1 MAFSEI
7 DSPVYGGGTIQLDL
21 TGHQQLID
29 QLNVHLFLVFEG
41 ELQRHLTVLKHYK
54 DNHYFSII
62 PAHHR
67 EESVQLSI
75 LCFHGNECS
84 ILGGSPFRFYYDS
97 AFYMAQFLV
106 ESVYNVTALDDLELI
121 RSDYFDLSNE
131 ILDTLDDRLQK
142 ALNFLDIPDWWH
154 LLGSTSPLENP
165 DNQTR
170 ETLLHF
176 TARLGLNKVT
186 LLLLNKPGS
195 KQCLSIPNRHG
206 NLPRDVA
213 AEQGY
218 TNLCEILTEYNS
230 HFVKVE
236 NKPIP
241 TDEGIISYYD
251 NREVSLSTYLQ
262 RSIVEEA
269 QILQKL
275 VQTFEKSGSPSYVR
289 QSETAWPETE
299 EMDTDK
305 QGTFED
311 QTDSKLR
318 AIILKSKDLQVV
330 MEALS
335 SNDIN
340 SDNTI
345 DLDSPARSLEDLSDT
360 PSDRDTELQD
370 GSQGY
375 EGSLLGLHGFNTQ
388 LLQQRDSNRNELIA
402 QDVHRKDNLSRF
414 SSSCPS
420 LEVEGQSLLPPDI
433 DEDHHNSM
441 LNLSKDEEH
450 AGPSPQLA
458 RESPSDSEETT
469 DSPYLT
475 DPSQDTGV
483 QICINGV
490 TVDHSNDFT
499 LDGSL
504 NRFLRDFYGGNTPGV
519 RRRSWGGNFLEGQKL
534 QVRHAR
540 HEGSLR
546 AKSMSLNS
554 LDGEEDTEDDE
565 YVDATEPPTPHVSQ
579 RGLETGLDH
588 PGITPTHM
596 DALSISPGVSPCS
609 SPNNQD
615 MPDASMFNSPDV
627 GETLVRTLY
636 GLKQELISPRD
647 RKSHQLQHELGGQS
661 GESADEDSRILTVPH
676 SNITKSL
683 STPSIPAA
691 VSPGERKVHKDPKQ
705 RAKLYRAQFR
715 RQDEIEEDDDEN
727 TNRLLGQSD
736 SRRRSQVSLID
747 FLADPSNLE
756 DPSKSRKEEKKRKPS
771 VFSRLQNSYRTKK
784 HKDKENKGKS
794 THQFVSVSFS
804 NSTACHVCR
813 KSMANKP
820 AVRCENCLVNVHEN
834 SCKEQITPCDKSRI
848 PKVPPQLTRES
859 AVQMTNVTLREKQSS
874 SLPTSVAGL
883 RQSHSFKEK
892 RSSSGPAG
900 RSQVTSAPLSVST
913 VTPQPH
919 PSLSSIPDT
928 ESVTQTSAAQ
938 LQQHRRSLPT
948 TSLLSLSDP
957 PITQGRSGYWKK
969 ARELLIGIDKPI
981 SEDVDPFLS
990 GQESGSNITD
1000 TISESLESLDETDA
1014 PSEVNDNYDDEL
1026 LMLRDDEAE
1035 TWSGSIDRKVIKK
1048 MSHKDIKR
1056 QDTIWELI
1064 QTERHHCRR
1073 LKILQRIYSHTIL
1086 EELHMPQEVV
1096 DRLFPKL
1103 DDLIDIHMTFL
1114 HRLQDLQNLRPDHS
1128 VDQIG
1133 ETIVDQFD
1141 GENAEQMKAAY
1152 GGFCC
1157 RQKSSNLY
1165 YKDLLTKDR
1174 KFQSYMKKCNNHTL
1188 CNKREI
1194 PDFLL
1199 AVTQRPSKY
1208 LTLIEAILKSTKDKK
1223 DRENLIKALNLSKDL
1238 LHSIDEAVNEYEL
1251 EQRLEEIH
1259 TKMDQRA
1266 VAIYKGKKFKRSDI
1280 IANGRCL
1287 LHEGS
1292 VQLKNARGKVTD
1304 AILVV
1309 LTDLIFFMQE
1319 ANGKYNFFSQ
1329 DSKSSVIPLFQ
1340 LLVREKGDTRA
1351 DSRGIYLISQNKQN
1365 PEMYEFICT
1374 NNNYRRNWI
1383 EMLRQATDNCP
1394 HEEEEEVPNEEDEE
1408 QRRVMEARSAK
1419 VKEIIEQ
1426 LHHKDREIKNC
1437 CDVKNK
1443 LMMELL
1449 EMYSWRVEK
1458 KGTSSEEDSTEHMDA
1473 LQTAIQEVS
1482 ATASRLTTMLQGSGS
1497 HLSRHV
1503 SSVGEHVSSGFSLTP
1518 LPKRAET
1525 FAGFDSSFDV
1535 PKGCVPK
1542 KKYLSDLQDLEGRS
1556 GSPQNVDSDSEICQV
1571 SEPSAYERTNEA
1583 DDSLDSTR
1591 QYDHYSHSD
1600 AGSLG
1605 DISGSSTQSNLIHGE
1620 NHLASITQ
1628 LARSLHSIVHLT
1640 AQQGTAVETLRAQ
1653 LAEANERINKLSAEV
1668 HERKGGYRYNQ
1679 LEELRNL
1686 QEMVRKEKQAFERE
1700 KERERNYAE
1709 QERQNLEEMKQAIKL
1724 EEEKLERER
1733 REIAAEIQSQ
1743 KDDLRQDK
1751 ERYQAQI
1758 MLWESQLRKDGHSSA
1773 PGVTQ
1778 LSGSESHDTHS
1789 DFGQVTK
1796 RDNSPSN
1803 AQANHRRSASADFCQ
1818 MIENDMDRLRQGNVK
1833 TTRREMAA
1841 SRSDSRAGLSSSA
1854 SKKNLPEHLLSAKNE
1869 QKVSGIKVQ
1878 QQIPTR
1884 SGLATGQVSSSS
1896 MMGKGSSVQQVLP
1909 FKLAASGSNSSLN
1922 SGAAGPQNSA
1932 SQGQKPY
1939 NSRTNMMPNKQSS
1952 SSSLSRIMKLAE
1964 PGSSKGRSSSLTSVP
1979 SLLLGDK
1986 SHTHKSASV
1995 DFPNSGAPQGAAPGK
2010 TDLSS
2015 EKADDEIYC

>member
-7 DSPVYGGGTIQLDL
+7 ESPVYGGGTIQLDL
-21 TGHQQLID
+21 TGHKQLIE

-41 ELQRHLTVLKHYK
+41 ELQRHITVLKHYSE
-54 DNHYFSII
+54 NQYFSIT

-75 LCFHGNECS
+75 LCFHGLECS

-106 ESVYNVTALDDLELI
+106 ESVYNVTALDDLELV

-131 ILDTLDDRLQK
+131 ILDTLDDRLQR

-165 DNQTR
+165 DNQAR

-186 LLLLNKPGS
+186 LFLLNKPGS

-206 NLPRDVA
+206 NRPRDVA
-213 AEQGY
+213 TEQGF
-218 TNLCEILTEYNS
+218 TDLSEILTEYNS

-262 RSIVEEA
+262 RSVVEEA

-275 VQTFEKSGSPSYVR
+275 VETFEKSGSPSYVR
-289 QSETAWPETE
+289 QSETPWPETE
-299 EMDTDK
+299 EMDDDK

-330 MEALS
+330 VEALG
-335 SNDIN
+335 NHDIN
-340 SDNTI
+340 TDTMI
-345 DLDSPARSLEDLSDT
+345 DLDSPVRSVEDLSDT

-375 EGSLLGLHGFNTQ
+375 ESSLSGLHGFNTQ
-388 LLQQRDSNRNELIA
+388 LLRQRDSNRNELIA

-414 SSSCPS
+414 STSCPS
-420 LEVEGQSLLPPDI
+420 LEVEGRSLLQPDI

-450 AGPSPQLA
+450 AGPSQQLA
-458 RESPSDSEETT
+458 RETPSDSEETT
-469 DSPYLT
+469 PYLT
-475 DPSQDTGV
+475 DPAQDTGV

-490 TVDHSNDFT
+490 TVDHSSDFT
-499 LDGSL
+499 LDASL

-519 RRRSWGGNFLEGQKL
+519 RRRSWGGNLLEGQKL
-534 QVRHAR
+534 QVRHGR

-546 AKSMSLNS
+546 SKSMSLNS
-554 LDGEEDTEDDE
+554 LDGDDDTEDDD
-565 YVDATEPPTPHVSQ
+565 YVDANELPTPNGSQ
-579 RGLETGLDH
+579 GGLEAGLDH
-588 PGITPTHM
+588 STPTHM
-596 DALSISPGVSPCS
+596 DALSISPGESPCS
-609 SPNNQD
+609 SPNNKD
-615 MPDASMFNSPDV
+615 MPDASMYNSPDV
-627 GETLVRTLY
+627 GESLVRTLY

-647 RKSHQLQHELGGQS
+647 RKSHQLQQELGGHS

-705 RAKLYRAQFR
+705 HDVPTYLLIQKLIEEHDAQFR

-756 DPSKSRKEEKKRKPS
+756 DPNKARKEEKKRKPS

-892 RSSSGPAG
+892 RSASGPAG

-913 VTPQPH
+913 VPPQPH
-919 PSLSSIPDT
+919 PLSSIPDT
-928 ESVTQTSAAQ
+928 ESVPQTSAAQ

-948 TSLLSLSDP
+948 AS
-957 PITQGRSGYWKK
+957 
-969 ARELLIGIDKPI
+969 KPI

-1026 LMLRDDEAE
+1026 LMLRFDEAE

-1096 DRLFPKL
+1096 DRLFPNL
-1103 DDLIDIHMTFL
+1103 DDLIDIHLTFL
-1114 HRLQDLQNLRPDHS
+1114 HRLQELQNLRPDHS

-1141 GENAEQMKAAY
+1141 GENAKQMKAAY

-1157 RQKSSNLY
+1157 RQKSSNQY

-1238 LHSIDEAVNEYEL
+1238 LHSIDEQVNQYEL
-1251 EQRLEEIH
+1251 QQRLEEIH
-1259 TKMDQRA
+1259 MKMDQRA
-1266 VAIYKGKKFKRSDI
+1266 VAMYKGKKFKRSDI
-1280 IANGRCL
+1280 IANRRCL
-1287 LHEGS
+1287 IHEGS
-1292 VQLKNARGKVTD
+1292 VQLKNARGKVSD
-1304 AILVV
+1304 VILVV

-1329 DSKSSVIPLFQ
+1329 DGKSSVIPLFQ

-1351 DSRGIYLISQNKQN
+1351 DTRGIYLISQNKLN

-1383 EMLRQATDNCP
+1383 EVLRQATDGCP
-1394 HEEEEEVPNEEDEE
+1394 PEEVEEVPNEEDEE
-1408 QRRVMEARSAK
+1408 QRRLLEARAAK
-1419 VKEIIEQ
+1419 VKDIIEQ
-1426 LHHKDREIKNC
+1426 LHHKDREIKTC
-1437 CDVKNK
+1437 CDDKNK

-1449 EMYSWRVEK
+1449 EIYSWKMDK
-1458 KGTSSEEDSTEHMDA
+1458 KTISIEEDSTEHMDA

-1525 FAGFDSSFDV
+1525 FAGFDSSFDI

-1542 KKYLSDLQDLEGRS
+1542 KKYLADLQDMEGRS
-1556 GSPQNVDSDSEICQV
+1556 GSPQTVDSDSEICQV
-1571 SEPSAYERTNEA
+1571 SEPSGYERTNEA

-1591 QYDHYSHSD
+1591 PYDHNSYSD
-1600 AGSLG
+1600 TGSLG
-1605 DISGSSTQSNLIHGE
+1605 DLSGSSTQSNLIHGE

-1700 KERERNYAE
+1700 KERERHYAE
-1709 QERQNLEEMKQAIKL
+1709 QERQNLEEMKQAIKQ
-1724 EEEKLERER
+1724 EEEKLEKER
-1733 REIAAEIQSQ
+1733 LEIAAEIQSQ

-1773 PGVTQ
+1773 HGVSQ
-1778 LSGSESHDTHS
+1778 LSSSESYESHP

-1796 RDNSPSN
+1796 RDNSPGS

-1833 TTRREMAA
+1833 TSRREMAP

-1884 SGLATGQVSSSS
+1884 SGLTSGQGSSSNL
-1896 MMGKGSSVQQVLP
+1896 MGKGGSVQQVLP
-1909 FKLAASGSNSSLN
+1909 FKLAASGSSIH
-1922 SGAAGPQNSA
+1922 SGATAPQNSA
-1932 SQGQKPY
+1932 SQGQKSY
-1939 NSRTNMMPNKQSS
+1939 SRTNMMPNKQSS
-1952 SSSLSRIMKLAE
+1952 SSSLSRVMKLAE
-1964 PGSSKGRSSSLTSVP
+1964 PGSNKGRSSSLTSVP

-1986 SHTHKSASV
+1986 GHTHKSASV
-1995 DFPNSGAPQGAAPGK
+1995 DFPNSGAPQGATQGK

>member
-1 MAFSEI
+1 MEEGI
-7 DSPVYGGGTIQLDL
+7 L
-21 TGHQQLID
+21 LID
-29 QLNVHLFLVFEG
+29 GNAGGIGMSFVFGWRE
-41 ELQRHLTVLKHYK
+41 
-54 DNHYFSII
+54 
-62 PAHHR
+62 AHHR

-84 ILGGSPFRFYYDS
+84 ILGGTPFRFYYDS

-186 LLLLNKPGS
+186 LFLLNKPGS
-195 KQCLSIPNRHG
+195 EQCLSISNPLG
-206 NLPRDVA
+206 NLPRDIA
-213 AEQGY
+213 AEQGF
-218 TNLCEILTEYNS
+218 TDLSEILTEYNS

-236 NKPIP
+236 NKPIK
-241 TDEGIISYYD
+241 TNEGIISYYD

-262 RSIVEEA
+262 RSLVEEA
-269 QILQKL
+269 QILHKL
-275 VQTFEKSGSPSYVR
+275 VETFEKSGIPSYVR
-289 QSETAWPETE
+289 QSETAWPGTE

-305 QGTFED
+305 QRAFED

-318 AIILKSKDLQVV
+318 AIILKSKDLQVF
-330 MEALS
+330 MEALG
-335 SNDIN
+335 SNDGS
-340 SDNTI
+340 SDNII

-360 PSDRDTELQD
+360 PSDRDTEIHD
-370 GSQGY
+370 GCQAY
-375 EGSLLGLHGFNTQ
+375 ESSLSGLHGFNQQ
-388 LLQQRDSNRNELIA
+388 LLQQRDSNRNTLIA
-402 QDVHRKDNLSRF
+402 QDVLRKDKLSRF

-420 LEVEGQSLLPPDI
+420 LEVEGLLPSGI

-450 AGPSPQLA
+450 AGASPQLA
-458 RESPSDSEETT
+458 QESPSDSEETT
-469 DSPYLT
+469 DSPYIT
-475 DPSQDTGV
+475 EPSQDTSV
-483 QICINGV
+483 QICINGI
-490 TVDHSNDFT
+490 TVDHSSDFT
-499 LDGSL
+499 LDASL

-534 QVRHAR
+534 QVRHAI
-540 HEGSLR
+540 HEGSLS

-554 LDGEEDTEDDE
+554 LDGDEDTEDDDF
-565 YVDATEPPTPHVSQ
+565 VDAKEPPTTHVSQ
-579 RGLETGLDH
+579 GGQEAGLEH
-588 PGITPTHM
+588 PGNSPSHM
-596 DALSISPGVSPCS
+596 DALNISPGESPCS

-615 MPDASMFNSPDV
+615 MPDASIYTSPDP

-636 GLKQELISPRD
+636 GLKKELISPRD
-647 RKSHQLQHELGGQS
+647 RKSHQLQQELGGQS

-705 RAKLYRAQFR
+705 NDVPTYLLIQKLIEEHDAQFR

-747 FLADPSNLE
+747 FLADSSNLE
-756 DPSKSRKEEKKRKPS
+756 DSSKSRKEEKKRKPS

-834 SCKEQITPCDKSRI
+834 SCKEQITPCDKGRI

-900 RSQVTSAPLSVST
+900 RSQVTSAPLST

-919 PSLSSIPDT
+919 PSLFSIPDT
-928 ESVTQTSAAQ
+928 ESVPETSAAQ

-948 TSLLSLSDP
+948 SS
-957 PITQGRSGYWKK
+957 
-969 ARELLIGIDKPI
+969 KPI
-981 SEDVDPFLS
+981 SEDVDPFL

-1000 TISESLESLDETDA
+1000 TISESLESLDDTDA

-1026 LMLRDDEAE
+1026 LMLRYDEAE
-1035 TWSGSIDRKVIKK
+1035 TWSGSIDRKIIKK

-1073 LKILQRIYSHTIL
+1073 LKILQRVYSHTIL
-1086 EELHMPQEVV
+1086 DELHMPQEVV
-1096 DRLFPKL
+1096 DRLFPNL
-1103 DDLIDIHMTFL
+1103 DDLIEIHMTFL
-1114 HRLQDLQNLRPDHS
+1114 HSLQDLQNLRPDHS

-1133 ETIVDQFD
+1133 ETIVNQFD
-1141 GENAEQMKAAY
+1141 GESAEQMKAAY

-1223 DRENLIKALNLSKDL
+1223 DRENLIKALNLSRDL
-1238 LHSIDEAVNEYEL
+1238 LHSIDEQVNRYEL
-1251 EQRLEEIH
+1251 QQRLEEIH

-1280 IANGRCL
+1280 IANERCL

-1319 ANGKYNFFSQ
+1319 TNGKYNFFSQ

-1365 PEMYEFICT
+1365 PEMYEIICA

-1383 EMLRQATDNCP
+1383 EVLRQATDGCP
-1394 HEEEEEVPNEEDEE
+1394 PEEVEEIPNEEDEE
-1408 QRRVMEARSAK
+1408 QKRLMEARAAK
-1419 VKEIIEQ
+1419 VKDIIEQ
-1426 LHHKDREIKNC
+1426 LHHKDREIKIC
-1437 CDVKNK
+1437 CDDKNK

-1449 EMYSWRVEK
+1449 EMYSWK
-1458 KGTSSEEDSTEHMDA
+1458 KATPSAEDSTEHMDA

-1535 PKGCVPK
+1535 PKACVPK
-1542 KKYLSDLQDLEGRS
+1542 KKYLAELQDLEGRS
-1556 GSPQNVDSDSEICQV
+1556 GSPQNVDSDSEICPV
-1571 SEPSAYERTNEA
+1571 TESSTYEKTAEA

-1591 QYDHYSHSD
+1591 QYDHYSHSE

-1605 DISGSSTQSNLIHGE
+1605 DISGSSTQSNIIHGE

-1686 QEMVRKEKQAFERE
+1686 QEMLRKEKQAFERA

-1709 QERQNLEEMKQAIKL
+1709 QERLNLEEMKQAIKL
-1724 EEEKLERER
+1724 EEEKLEMER

-1743 KDDLRQDK
+1743 KEDLRQDK

-1773 PGVTQ
+1773 PGVSQ
-1778 LSGSESHDTHS
+1778 LSSSESYDSHT

-1796 RDNSPSN
+1796 RDNSPSS

-1833 TTRREMAA
+1833 TSRREMAT

-1878 QQIPTR
+1878 QQLPAR
-1884 SGLATGQVSSSS
+1884 SGLSGQASSSS
-1896 MMGKGSSVQQVLP
+1896 IMGKGGSVQQVLP
-1909 FKLAASGSNSSLN
+1909 FKLAASGSNSSIN
-1922 SGAAGPQNSA
+1922 SISGVVGPQNNSA
-1932 SQGQKPY
+1932 SQGQKSYHPR
-1939 NSRTNMMPNKQSS
+1939 SNMMPNKQPSS

-1995 DFPNSGAPQGAAPGK
+1995 DIPNSGAPQGAVNSGASQGAAQGK
-2010 TDLSS
+2010 TDQSS

>member
-7 DSPVYGGGTIQLDL
+7 ESPVYGGGTIQLDL
-21 TGHQQLID
+21 TGHKQLID

-41 ELQRHLTVLKHYK
+41 ELQRHLTVLKHYTE
-54 DNHYFSII
+54 DCYFSII

-84 ILGGSPFRFYYDS
+84 LLGGCPFRYYYDS
-97 AFYMAQFLV
+97 AFFMAQFLV
-106 ESVYNVTALDDLELI
+106 ESVYNVTVLEDLELI

-176 TARLGLNKVT
+176 TARLGLYKVT
-186 LLLLNKPGS
+186 LFLLDKPGS
-195 KQCLSIPNRHG
+195 EQCLSIPNRHG

-213 AEQGY
+213 AEQGF
-218 TNLCEILTEYNS
+218 TNLSEILTEYNS

-236 NKPIP
+236 NKPIQ
-241 TDEGIISYYD
+241 TDEGIVSYYD

-275 VQTFEKSGSPSYVR
+275 VQTFDKTGSPSFVR
-289 QSETAWPETE
+289 QSETAWPGSE

-305 QGTFED
+305 MGTLEE

-318 AIILKSKDLQVV
+318 AIIMKSKDLQVV
-330 MEALS
+330 MEALG
-335 SNDIN
+335 SNDIG
-340 SDNTI
+340 SDHTI
-345 DLDSPARSLEDLSDT
+345 DLDSPARSVEDLSDT
-360 PSDRDTELQD
+360 PSDRDMELQD
-370 GSQGY
+370 GSHGY
-375 EGSLLGLHGFNTQ
+375 EGSLSGLHGFNQQ
-388 LLQQRDSNRNELIA
+388 LLQQRDCNRNTLIA
-402 QDVHRKDNLSRF
+402 QDAQRKDNLSRF

-420 LEVEGQSLLPPDI
+420 LDVEGQSLLPPDL

-469 DSPYLT
+469 DSPYNT
-475 DPSQDTGV
+475 DPTQDTGV

-490 TVDHSNDFT
+490 TLDHSTNDFR
-499 LDGSL
+499 LDVSL

-519 RRRSWGGNFLEGQKL
+519 RRRSWGGNLLEGQKL
-534 QVRHAR
+534 QARHAI
-540 HEGSLR
+540 HGESLR

-554 LDGEEDTEDDE
+554 LDGDEDTEDDD
-565 YVDATEPPTPHVSQ
+565 YVDAKEPPTPHISQ
-579 RGLETGLDH
+579 GGLEAGLEH
-588 PGITPTHM
+588 PRITPSHM
-596 DALSISPGVSPCS
+596 DALSISPGESPCS
-609 SPNNQD
+609 SPNDQD
-615 MPDASMFNSPDV
+615 LPDASMFTSPDSV

-647 RKSHQLQHELGGQS
+647 RKSHQLQQEFGGQS

-691 VSPGERKVHKDPKQ
+691 ISPGERKVHKDPKQ
-705 RAKLYRAQFR
+705 NDVPTYLLIQKLIEEHDAQFR

-784 HKDKENKGKS
+784 HKEKENKGKS

-834 SCKEQITPCDKSRI
+834 SCKEQITPCDKNRI

-900 RSQVTSAPLSVST
+900 RSQ
-913 VTPQPH
+913 
-919 PSLSSIPDT
+919 
-928 ESVTQTSAAQ
+928 TSAAQ

-948 TSLLSLSDP
+948 TS
-957 PITQGRSGYWKK
+957 
-969 ARELLIGIDKPI
+969 KPI
-981 SEDVDPFLS
+981 SEDGDPFLS
-990 GQESGSNITD
+990 GQESGSNIGE

-1026 LMLRDDEAE
+1026 LMLRYDEEE

-1086 EELHMPQEVV
+1086 DELHMPQEVV
-1096 DRLFPKL
+1096 DRLFPNL
-1103 DDLIDIHMTFL
+1103 DDLIEIHLTFL
-1114 HRLQDLQNLRPDHS
+1114 HSLQDLQNLRPDHS

-1133 ETIVDQFD
+1133 ETIVNQFD
-1141 GENAEQMKAAY
+1141 GESAEQMKAAY

-1157 RQKSSNLY
+1157 RQKSSNQY
-1165 YKDLLTKDR
+1165 YKDLLMKDR
-1174 KFQSYMKKCNNHTL
+1174 SFQSYMKKCNNHTL

-1223 DRENLIKALNLSKDL
+1223 DRENLIKALNLSRDL
-1238 LHSIDEAVNEYEL
+1238 LHSIDEQVNKYEL
-1251 EQRLEEIH
+1251 LQRLEDIYN
-1259 TKMDQRA
+1259 KMDQRA
-1266 VAIYKGKKFKRSDI
+1266 VAMYKGKKFKRSDI

-1292 VQLKNARGKVTD
+1292 VQLKNARGKVTE

-1309 LTDLIFFMQE
+1309 LSDLVFFMQE

-1351 DSRGIYLISQNKQN
+1351 DNKGIYLISQNKQN
-1365 PEMYEFICT
+1365 PEMYEIICS

-1383 EMLRQATDNCP
+1383 DMLRQATDGCP
-1394 HEEEEEVPNEEDEE
+1394 PEEVEEVPNEEDEE
-1408 QRRVMEARSAK
+1408 QRRLMDARSAK
-1419 VKEIIEQ
+1419 VKDIIEQ
-1426 LHHKDREIKNC
+1426 LHQKDREIKSC

-1443 LMMELL
+1443 LMLELL
-1449 EMYSWRVEK
+1449 EMYSWRVER
-1458 KGTSSEEDSTEHMDA
+1458 KGAAEEDSTEHMDA

-1482 ATASRLTTMLQGSGS
+1482 ATASRLTNMLQGSGS

-1525 FAGFDSSFDV
+1525 FAGFDSSFDN

-1542 KKYLSDLQDLEGRS
+1542 KKYLAELQDLEGRS
-1556 GSPQNVDSDSEICQV
+1556 GSPQNVDSDPEMCHIP
-1571 SEPSAYERTNEA
+1571 EPSAYEKTVEA
-1583 DDSLDSTR
+1583 DDSLDSSR

-1605 DISGSSTQSNLIHGE
+1605 DISGSSTQSNIIHGE

-1724 EEEKLERER
+1724 EEDKMESERLEF
-1733 REIAAEIQSQ
+1733 AAEIQSQ
-1743 KDDLRQDK
+1743 KEDLRQDK

-1758 MLWESQLRKDGHSSA
+1758 VLWESQLKKDGHSSA
-1773 PGVTQ
+1773 PGVSQ
-1778 LSGSESHDTHS
+1778 LSSSESRDTHS

-1796 RDNSPSN
+1796 RDNSPSS

-1818 MIENDMDRLRQGNVK
+1818 MIENDMDRLRQGNMK
-1833 TTRREMAA
+1833 TSRREVTA
-1841 SRSDSRAGLSSSA
+1841 SRSDSRAGMSSSA

-1878 QQIPTR
+1878 QQLPTR
-1884 SGLATGQVSSSS
+1884 SGLSTGQGSSSS
-1896 MMGKGSSVQQVLP
+1896 LMGKGSSSVQQVLP
-1909 FKLAASGSNSSLN
+1909 FKLAASGSNN
-1922 SGAAGPQNSA
+1922 SVNSVGGAAGHPNNSA
-1932 SQGQKPY
+1932 SQKSY
-1939 NSRTNMMPNKQSS
+1939 HSRTNMTSSKQSS

-1964 PGSSKGRSSSLTSVP
+1964 PGSNKCRSSSLTSVP

-1986 SHTHKSASV
+1986 GHTHKSASV
-1995 DFPNSGAPQGAAPGK
+1995 DIPNSGAPQGTAQGK
-2010 TDLSS
+2010 TDQSS
-2015 EKADDEIYC
+2015 EKTDDEIYC

>member
-7 DSPVYGGGTIQLDL
+7 ESPVYGGGTIQLDL
-21 TGHQQLID
+21 TGHKQLIE

-41 ELQRHLTVLKHYK
+41 ELQRHITVLKHYSE
-54 DNHYFSII
+54 NQYFSIT

-75 LCFHGNECS
+75 LCFHGLECS

-106 ESVYNVTALDDLELI
+106 ESVYNVTALDDLELV

-131 ILDTLDDRLQK
+131 ILDTLDDRLQR

-165 DNQTR
+165 DNQAR

-186 LLLLNKPGS
+186 LFLLNKPGS

-206 NLPRDVA
+206 NRPRDVA
-213 AEQGY
+213 TEQGF
-218 TNLCEILTEYNS
+218 TDLSEILTEYNS

-262 RSIVEEA
+262 RSVVEEA

-275 VQTFEKSGSPSYVR
+275 VETFEKSGSPSYVR
-289 QSETAWPETE
+289 QSETPWPETE
-299 EMDTDK
+299 EMDDDK

-330 MEALS
+330 VEALG
-335 SNDIN
+335 NHDIN
-340 SDNTI
+340 TDTMI
-345 DLDSPARSLEDLSDT
+345 DLDSPVRSVEDLSDT

-375 EGSLLGLHGFNTQ
+375 ESSLSGLHGFNTQ
-388 LLQQRDSNRNELIA
+388 LLRQRDSNRNELIA

-414 SSSCPS
+414 STSCPS
-420 LEVEGQSLLPPDI
+420 LEVEGRSLLQPDI

-450 AGPSPQLA
+450 AGPSQQLA
-458 RESPSDSEETT
+458 RETPSDSEETT
-469 DSPYLT
+469 PYLT
-475 DPSQDTGV
+475 DPAQDTGV

-490 TVDHSNDFT
+490 TVDHSSDFT
-499 LDGSL
+499 LDASL

-519 RRRSWGGNFLEGQKL
+519 RRRSWGGNLLEGQKL
-534 QVRHAR
+534 QVRHGR

-546 AKSMSLNS
+546 SKSMSLNS
-554 LDGEEDTEDDE
+554 LDGDDDTEDDD
-565 YVDATEPPTPHVSQ
+565 YVDANELPTPNGSQ
-579 RGLETGLDH
+579 GGLEAGLDH
-588 PGITPTHM
+588 STPTHM
-596 DALSISPGVSPCS
+596 DALSISPGESPCS
-609 SPNNQD
+609 SPNNKD
-615 MPDASMFNSPDV
+615 MPDASMYNSPDV
-627 GETLVRTLY
+627 GESLVRTLY

-647 RKSHQLQHELGGQS
+647 RKSHQLQQELGGHS

-691 VSPGERKVHKDPKQ
+691 VSPGERKVHKDPKH
-705 RAKLYRAQFR
+705 AQFR

-756 DPSKSRKEEKKRKPS
+756 DPNKARKEEKKRKPS

-892 RSSSGPAG
+892 RSASGPAG

-913 VTPQPH
+913 VPPQPH
-919 PSLSSIPDT
+919 PLSSIPDT
-928 ESVTQTSAAQ
+928 ESVPQTSAAQ

-948 TSLLSLSDP
+948 ASLLSLSAP
-957 PITQGRSGYWKK
+957 VTQGRSGYWKK

-1026 LMLRDDEAE
+1026 LMLRFDEAE

-1096 DRLFPKL
+1096 DRLFPNL
-1103 DDLIDIHMTFL
+1103 DDLIDIHLTFL
-1114 HRLQDLQNLRPDHS
+1114 HRLQELQNLRPDHS

-1141 GENAEQMKAAY
+1141 GENAKQMKAAY

-1157 RQKSSNLY
+1157 RQKSSNQY

-1238 LHSIDEAVNEYEL
+1238 LHSIDEQVNQYEL
-1251 EQRLEEIH
+1251 QQRLEEIH
-1259 TKMDQRA
+1259 MKMDQRA
-1266 VAIYKGKKFKRSDI
+1266 VAMYKGKKFKRSDI
-1280 IANGRCL
+1280 IANRRCL
-1287 LHEGS
+1287 IHEGS
-1292 VQLKNARGKVTD
+1292 VQLKNARGKVSD
-1304 AILVV
+1304 VILVV

-1329 DSKSSVIPLFQ
+1329 DGKSSVIPLFQ

-1351 DSRGIYLISQNKQN
+1351 DTRGIYLISQNKLN

-1383 EMLRQATDNCP
+1383 EVLRQATDGCP
-1394 HEEEEEVPNEEDEE
+1394 PEEVEEVPNEEDEE
-1408 QRRVMEARSAK
+1408 QRRLLEARAAK
-1419 VKEIIEQ
+1419 VKDIIEQ
-1426 LHHKDREIKNC
+1426 LHHKDREIKTC
-1437 CDVKNK
+1437 CDDKNK

-1449 EMYSWRVEK
+1449 EIYSWKMDK
-1458 KGTSSEEDSTEHMDA
+1458 KTISIEEDSTEHMDA

-1525 FAGFDSSFDV
+1525 FAGFDSSFDI

-1542 KKYLSDLQDLEGRS
+1542 KKYLADLQDMEGRS
-1556 GSPQNVDSDSEICQV
+1556 GSPQTVDSDSEICQV
-1571 SEPSAYERTNEA
+1571 SEPSGYERTNEA

-1591 QYDHYSHSD
+1591 PYDHNSYSD
-1600 AGSLG
+1600 TGSLG
-1605 DISGSSTQSNLIHGE
+1605 DLSGSSTQSNLIHGE

-1700 KERERNYAE
+1700 KERERHYAE
-1709 QERQNLEEMKQAIKL
+1709 QERQNLEEMKQAIKQ
-1724 EEEKLERER
+1724 EEEKLEKER
-1733 REIAAEIQSQ
+1733 LEIAAEIQSQ

-1773 PGVTQ
+1773 HGVSQ
-1778 LSGSESHDTHS
+1778 LSSSESYESHP

-1796 RDNSPSN
+1796 RDNSPGS

-1833 TTRREMAA
+1833 TSRREMAP

-1884 SGLATGQVSSSS
+1884 SGLTSGQGSSSNL
-1896 MMGKGSSVQQVLP
+1896 MGKGGSVQQVLP
-1909 FKLAASGSNSSLN
+1909 FKLAASGSSIH
-1922 SGAAGPQNSA
+1922 SGATAPQNSA
-1932 SQGQKPY
+1932 SQGQKSY
-1939 NSRTNMMPNKQSS
+1939 SRTNMMPNKQSS
-1952 SSSLSRIMKLAE
+1952 SSSLSRVMKLAE
-1964 PGSSKGRSSSLTSVP
+1964 PGSNKGRSSSLTSVP

-1986 SHTHKSASV
+1986 GHTHKSASV
-1995 DFPNSGAPQGAAPGK
+1995 DFPNSGAPQGATQGK

>member
-7 DSPVYGGGTIQLDL
+7 ESPVYGGGTIQLDL
-21 TGHQQLID
+21 TGHKQLIE

-41 ELQRHLTVLKHYK
+41 ELQRHITVLKHYSE
-54 DNHYFSII
+54 NQYFSIT

-75 LCFHGNECS
+75 LCFHGLECS

-106 ESVYNVTALDDLELI
+106 ESVYNVTALDDLELV

-131 ILDTLDDRLQK
+131 ILDTLDDRLQR

-165 DNQTR
+165 DNQAR

-186 LLLLNKPGS
+186 LFLLNKPGS

-206 NLPRDVA
+206 NRPRDVA
-213 AEQGY
+213 TEQGF
-218 TNLCEILTEYNS
+218 TDLSEILTEYNS

-262 RSIVEEA
+262 RSVVEEA

-275 VQTFEKSGSPSYVR
+275 VETFEKSGSPSYVR
-289 QSETAWPETE
+289 QSETPWPETE
-299 EMDTDK
+299 EMDDDK

-330 MEALS
+330 VEALG
-335 SNDIN
+335 NHDIN
-340 SDNTI
+340 TDTMI
-345 DLDSPARSLEDLSDT
+345 DLDSPVRSVEDLSDT

-375 EGSLLGLHGFNTQ
+375 ESSLSGLHGFNTQ
-388 LLQQRDSNRNELIA
+388 LLRQRDSNRNELIA

-414 SSSCPS
+414 STSCPS
-420 LEVEGQSLLPPDI
+420 LEVEGRSLLQPDI

-450 AGPSPQLA
+450 AGPSQQLA
-458 RESPSDSEETT
+458 RETPSDSEETT
-469 DSPYLT
+469 PYLT
-475 DPSQDTGV
+475 DPAQDTGV

-490 TVDHSNDFT
+490 TVDHSSDFT
-499 LDGSL
+499 LDASL

-519 RRRSWGGNFLEGQKL
+519 RRRSWGGNLLEGQKL
-534 QVRHAR
+534 QVRHGR

-546 AKSMSLNS
+546 SKSMSLNS
-554 LDGEEDTEDDE
+554 LDGDDDTEDDD
-565 YVDATEPPTPHVSQ
+565 YVDANELPTPNGSQ
-579 RGLETGLDH
+579 GGLEAGLDH
-588 PGITPTHM
+588 STPTHM
-596 DALSISPGVSPCS
+596 DALSISPGESPCS
-609 SPNNQD
+609 SPNNKD
-615 MPDASMFNSPDV
+615 MPDASMYNSPDV
-627 GETLVRTLY
+627 GESLVRTLY

-647 RKSHQLQHELGGQS
+647 RKSHQLQQELGGHS

-705 RAKLYRAQFR
+705 HDVPTYLLIQKLIEEHDAQFR

-756 DPSKSRKEEKKRKPS
+756 DPNKARKEEKKRKPS

-892 RSSSGPAG
+892 RSASGPAG
-900 RSQVTSAPLSVST
+900 RS
-913 VTPQPH
+913 
-919 PSLSSIPDT
+919 
-928 ESVTQTSAAQ
+928 QTSAAQ

-948 TSLLSLSDP
+948 ASLLSLSAP
-957 PITQGRSGYWKK
+957 VTQGRSGYWKK

-1026 LMLRDDEAE
+1026 LMLRFDEAE

-1096 DRLFPKL
+1096 DRLFPNL
-1103 DDLIDIHMTFL
+1103 DDLIDIHLTFL
-1114 HRLQDLQNLRPDHS
+1114 HRLQELQNLRPDHS

-1141 GENAEQMKAAY
+1141 GENAKQMKAAY

-1157 RQKSSNLY
+1157 RQKSSNQY

-1238 LHSIDEAVNEYEL
+1238 LHSIDEQVNQYEL
-1251 EQRLEEIH
+1251 QQRLEEIH
-1259 TKMDQRA
+1259 MKMDQRA
-1266 VAIYKGKKFKRSDI
+1266 VAMYKGKKFKRSDI
-1280 IANGRCL
+1280 IANRRCL
-1287 LHEGS
+1287 IHEGS
-1292 VQLKNARGKVTD
+1292 VQLKNARGKVSD
-1304 AILVV
+1304 VILVV

-1329 DSKSSVIPLFQ
+1329 DGKSSVIPLFQ

-1351 DSRGIYLISQNKQN
+1351 DTRGIYLISQNKLN

-1383 EMLRQATDNCP
+1383 EVLRQATDGCP
-1394 HEEEEEVPNEEDEE
+1394 PEEVEEVPNEEDEE
-1408 QRRVMEARSAK
+1408 QRRLLEARAAK
-1419 VKEIIEQ
+1419 VKDIIEQ
-1426 LHHKDREIKNC
+1426 LHHKDREIKTC
-1437 CDVKNK
+1437 CDDKNK

-1449 EMYSWRVEK
+1449 EIYSWKMDK
-1458 KGTSSEEDSTEHMDA
+1458 KTISIEEDSTEHMDA

-1525 FAGFDSSFDV
+1525 FAGFDSSFDI

-1542 KKYLSDLQDLEGRS
+1542 KKYLADLQDMEGRS
-1556 GSPQNVDSDSEICQV
+1556 GSPQTVDSDSEICQV
-1571 SEPSAYERTNEA
+1571 SEPSGYERTNEA

-1591 QYDHYSHSD
+1591 PYDHNSYSD
-1600 AGSLG
+1600 TGSLG
-1605 DISGSSTQSNLIHGE
+1605 DLSGSSTQSNLIHGE

-1700 KERERNYAE
+1700 KERERHYAE
-1709 QERQNLEEMKQAIKL
+1709 QERQNLEEMKQAIKQ
-1724 EEEKLERER
+1724 EEEKLEKER
-1733 REIAAEIQSQ
+1733 LEIAAEIQSQ

-1773 PGVTQ
+1773 HGVSQ
-1778 LSGSESHDTHS
+1778 LSSSESYESHP

-1796 RDNSPSN
+1796 RDNSPGS

-1833 TTRREMAA
+1833 TSRREMAP

-1884 SGLATGQVSSSS
+1884 SGLTSGQGSSSNL
-1896 MMGKGSSVQQVLP
+1896 MGKGGSVQQVLP
-1909 FKLAASGSNSSLN
+1909 FKLAASGSSIH
-1922 SGAAGPQNSA
+1922 SGATAPQNSA
-1932 SQGQKPY
+1932 SQGQKSY
-1939 NSRTNMMPNKQSS
+1939 SRTNMMPNKQSS
-1952 SSSLSRIMKLAE
+1952 SSSLSRVMKLAE
-1964 PGSSKGRSSSLTSVP
+1964 PGSNKGRSSSLTSVP

-1986 SHTHKSASV
+1986 GHTHKSASV
-1995 DFPNSGAPQGAAPGK
+1995 DFPNSGAPQGATQGK

>member
-7 DSPVYGGGTIQLDL
+7 ESPVYGGGTIQLDL
-21 TGHQQLID
+21 TGHKQLIE

-41 ELQRHLTVLKHYK
+41 ELQRHITVLKHYSE
-54 DNHYFSII
+54 NQYFSIT

-75 LCFHGNECS
+75 LCFHGLECS

-106 ESVYNVTALDDLELI
+106 ESVYNVTALDDLELV

-131 ILDTLDDRLQK
+131 ILDTLDDRLQR

-165 DNQTR
+165 DNQAR

-186 LLLLNKPGS
+186 LFLLNKPGS

-206 NLPRDVA
+206 NRPRDVA
-213 AEQGY
+213 TEQGF
-218 TNLCEILTEYNS
+218 TDLSEILTEYNS

-262 RSIVEEA
+262 RSVVEEA

-275 VQTFEKSGSPSYVR
+275 VETFEKSGSPSYVR
-289 QSETAWPETE
+289 QSETPWPETE
-299 EMDTDK
+299 EMDDDK

-330 MEALS
+330 VEALG
-335 SNDIN
+335 NHDIN
-340 SDNTI
+340 TDTMI
-345 DLDSPARSLEDLSDT
+345 DLDSPVRSVEDLSDT

-375 EGSLLGLHGFNTQ
+375 ESSLSGLHGFNTQ
-388 LLQQRDSNRNELIA
+388 LLRQRDSNRNELIA

-414 SSSCPS
+414 STSCPS
-420 LEVEGQSLLPPDI
+420 LEVEGRSLLQPDI

-450 AGPSPQLA
+450 AGPSQQLA
-458 RESPSDSEETT
+458 RETPSDSEETT
-469 DSPYLT
+469 PYLT
-475 DPSQDTGV
+475 DPAQDTGV

-490 TVDHSNDFT
+490 TVDHSSDFT
-499 LDGSL
+499 LDASL

-519 RRRSWGGNFLEGQKL
+519 RRRSWGGNLLEGQKL
-534 QVRHAR
+534 QVRHGR

-546 AKSMSLNS
+546 SKSMSLNS
-554 LDGEEDTEDDE
+554 LDGDDDTEDDD
-565 YVDATEPPTPHVSQ
+565 YVDANELPTPNGSQ
-579 RGLETGLDH
+579 GGLEAGLDH
-588 PGITPTHM
+588 STPTHM
-596 DALSISPGVSPCS
+596 DALSISPGESPCS
-609 SPNNQD
+609 SPNNKD
-615 MPDASMFNSPDV
+615 MPDASMYNSPDV
-627 GETLVRTLY
+627 GESLVRTLY

-647 RKSHQLQHELGGQS
+647 RKSHQLQQELGGHS

-705 RAKLYRAQFR
+705 HDVPTYLLIQKLIEEHDAQFR

-756 DPSKSRKEEKKRKPS
+756 DPNKARKEEKKRKPS

-892 RSSSGPAG
+892 RSASGPAG
-900 RSQVTSAPLSVST
+900 RS
-913 VTPQPH
+913 
-919 PSLSSIPDT
+919 
-928 ESVTQTSAAQ
+928 QTSAAQ

-948 TSLLSLSDP
+948 AS
-957 PITQGRSGYWKK
+957 
-969 ARELLIGIDKPI
+969 KPI

-1026 LMLRDDEAE
+1026 LMLRFDEAE

-1096 DRLFPKL
+1096 DRLFPNL
-1103 DDLIDIHMTFL
+1103 DDLIDIHLTFL
-1114 HRLQDLQNLRPDHS
+1114 HRLQELQNLRPDHS

-1141 GENAEQMKAAY
+1141 GENAKQMKAAY

-1157 RQKSSNLY
+1157 RQKSSNQY

-1238 LHSIDEAVNEYEL
+1238 LHSIDEQVNQYEL
-1251 EQRLEEIH
+1251 QQRLEEIH
-1259 TKMDQRA
+1259 MKMDQRA
-1266 VAIYKGKKFKRSDI
+1266 VAMYKGKKFKRSDI
-1280 IANGRCL
+1280 IANRRCL
-1287 LHEGS
+1287 IHEGS
-1292 VQLKNARGKVTD
+1292 VQLKNARGKVSD
-1304 AILVV
+1304 VILVV

-1329 DSKSSVIPLFQ
+1329 DGKSSVIPLFQ

-1351 DSRGIYLISQNKQN
+1351 DTRGIYLISQNKLN

-1383 EMLRQATDNCP
+1383 EVLRQATDGCP
-1394 HEEEEEVPNEEDEE
+1394 PEEVEEVPNEEDEE
-1408 QRRVMEARSAK
+1408 QRRLLEARAAK
-1419 VKEIIEQ
+1419 VKDIIEQ
-1426 LHHKDREIKNC
+1426 LHHKDREIKTC
-1437 CDVKNK
+1437 CDDKNK

-1449 EMYSWRVEK
+1449 EIYSWKMDK
-1458 KGTSSEEDSTEHMDA
+1458 KTISIEEDSTEHMDA

-1525 FAGFDSSFDV
+1525 FAGFDSSFDI

-1542 KKYLSDLQDLEGRS
+1542 KKYLADLQDMEGRS
-1556 GSPQNVDSDSEICQV
+1556 GSPQTVDSDSEICQV
-1571 SEPSAYERTNEA
+1571 SEPSGYERTNEA

-1591 QYDHYSHSD
+1591 PYDHNSYSD
-1600 AGSLG
+1600 TGSLG
-1605 DISGSSTQSNLIHGE
+1605 DLSGSSTQSNLIHGE

-1700 KERERNYAE
+1700 KERERHYAE
-1709 QERQNLEEMKQAIKL
+1709 QERQNLEEMKQAIKQ
-1724 EEEKLERER
+1724 EEEKLEKER
-1733 REIAAEIQSQ
+1733 LEIAAEIQSQ

-1773 PGVTQ
+1773 HGVSQ
-1778 LSGSESHDTHS
+1778 LSSSESYESHP

-1796 RDNSPSN
+1796 RDNSPGS

-1833 TTRREMAA
+1833 TSRREMAP

-1884 SGLATGQVSSSS
+1884 SGLTSGQGSSSNL
-1896 MMGKGSSVQQVLP
+1896 MGKGGSVQQVLP
-1909 FKLAASGSNSSLN
+1909 FKLAASGSSIH
-1922 SGAAGPQNSA
+1922 SGATAPQNSA
-1932 SQGQKPY
+1932 SQGQKSY
-1939 NSRTNMMPNKQSS
+1939 SRTNMMPNKQSS
-1952 SSSLSRIMKLAE
+1952 SSSLSRVMKLAE
-1964 PGSSKGRSSSLTSVP
+1964 PGSNKGRSSSLTSVP

-1986 SHTHKSASV
+1986 GHTHKSASV
-1995 DFPNSGAPQGAAPGK
+1995 DFPNSGAPQGATQGK

>member
-7 DSPVYGGGTIQLDL
+7 ESPVYGGGTIQLDL
-21 TGHQQLID
+21 TGHKQLIE

-41 ELQRHLTVLKHYK
+41 ELQRHITVLKHYSE
-54 DNHYFSII
+54 NQYFSIT

-75 LCFHGNECS
+75 LCFHGLECS

-106 ESVYNVTALDDLELI
+106 ESVYNVTALDDLELV

-131 ILDTLDDRLQK
+131 ILDTLDDRLQR

-165 DNQTR
+165 DNQAR

-186 LLLLNKPGS
+186 LFLLNKPGS

-206 NLPRDVA
+206 NRPRDVA
-213 AEQGY
+213 TEQGF
-218 TNLCEILTEYNS
+218 TDLSEILTEYNS

-262 RSIVEEA
+262 RSVVEEA

-275 VQTFEKSGSPSYVR
+275 VETFEKSGSPSYVR
-289 QSETAWPETE
+289 QSETPWPETE
-299 EMDTDK
+299 EMDDDK

-330 MEALS
+330 VEALG
-335 SNDIN
+335 NHDIN
-340 SDNTI
+340 TDTMI
-345 DLDSPARSLEDLSDT
+345 DLDSPVRSVEDLSDT

-375 EGSLLGLHGFNTQ
+375 ESSLSGLHGFNTQ
-388 LLQQRDSNRNELIA
+388 LLRQRDSNRNELIA

-414 SSSCPS
+414 STSCPS
-420 LEVEGQSLLPPDI
+420 LEVEGRSLLQPDI

-450 AGPSPQLA
+450 AGPSQQLA
-458 RESPSDSEETT
+458 RETPSDSEETT
-469 DSPYLT
+469 PYLT
-475 DPSQDTGV
+475 DPAQDTGV

-490 TVDHSNDFT
+490 TVDHSSDFT
-499 LDGSL
+499 LDASL

-519 RRRSWGGNFLEGQKL
+519 RRRSWGGNLLEGQKL
-534 QVRHAR
+534 QVRHGR

-546 AKSMSLNS
+546 SKSMSLNS
-554 LDGEEDTEDDE
+554 LDGDDDTEDDD
-565 YVDATEPPTPHVSQ
+565 YVDANELPTPNGSQ
-579 RGLETGLDH
+579 GGLEAGLDH
-588 PGITPTHM
+588 STPTHM
-596 DALSISPGVSPCS
+596 DALSISPGESPCS
-609 SPNNQD
+609 SPNNKD
-615 MPDASMFNSPDV
+615 MPDASMYNSPDV
-627 GETLVRTLY
+627 GESLVRTLY

-647 RKSHQLQHELGGQS
+647 RKSHQLQQELGGHS

-705 RAKLYRAQFR
+705 HDVPTYLLIQKL
-715 RQDEIEEDDDEN
+715 IEEH
-727 TNRLLGQSD
+727 
-736 SRRRSQVSLID
+736 
-747 FLADPSNLE
+747 DPSNLE
-756 DPSKSRKEEKKRKPS
+756 DPNKARKEEKKRKPS

-892 RSSSGPAG
+892 RSASGPAG

-913 VTPQPH
+913 VPPQPH
-919 PSLSSIPDT
+919 PLSSIPDT
-928 ESVTQTSAAQ
+928 ESVPQTSAAQ

-948 TSLLSLSDP
+948 ASLLSLSAP
-957 PITQGRSGYWKK
+957 VTQGRSGYWKK

-1026 LMLRDDEAE
+1026 LMLRFDEAE

-1096 DRLFPKL
+1096 DRLFPNL
-1103 DDLIDIHMTFL
+1103 DDLIDIHLTFL
-1114 HRLQDLQNLRPDHS
+1114 HRLQELQNLRPDHS

-1141 GENAEQMKAAY
+1141 GENAKQMKAAY

-1157 RQKSSNLY
+1157 RQKSSNQY

-1238 LHSIDEAVNEYEL
+1238 LHSIDEQVNQYEL
-1251 EQRLEEIH
+1251 QQRLEEIH
-1259 TKMDQRA
+1259 MKMDQRA
-1266 VAIYKGKKFKRSDI
+1266 VAMYKGKKFKRSDI
-1280 IANGRCL
+1280 IANRRCL
-1287 LHEGS
+1287 IHEGS
-1292 VQLKNARGKVTD
+1292 VQLKNARGKVSD
-1304 AILVV
+1304 VILVV

-1329 DSKSSVIPLFQ
+1329 DGKSSVIPLFQ

-1351 DSRGIYLISQNKQN
+1351 DTRGIYLISQNKLN

-1383 EMLRQATDNCP
+1383 EVLRQATDGCP
-1394 HEEEEEVPNEEDEE
+1394 PEEVEEVPNEEDEE
-1408 QRRVMEARSAK
+1408 QRRLLEARAAK
-1419 VKEIIEQ
+1419 VKDIIEQ
-1426 LHHKDREIKNC
+1426 LHHKDREIKTC
-1437 CDVKNK
+1437 CDDKNK

-1449 EMYSWRVEK
+1449 EIYSWKMDK
-1458 KGTSSEEDSTEHMDA
+1458 KTISIEEDSTEHMDA

-1525 FAGFDSSFDV
+1525 FAGFDSSFDI

-1542 KKYLSDLQDLEGRS
+1542 KKYLADLQDMEGRS
-1556 GSPQNVDSDSEICQV
+1556 GSPQTVDSDSEICQV
-1571 SEPSAYERTNEA
+1571 SEPSGYERTNEA

-1591 QYDHYSHSD
+1591 PYDHNSYSD
-1600 AGSLG
+1600 TGSLG
-1605 DISGSSTQSNLIHGE
+1605 DLSGSSTQSNLIHGE

-1700 KERERNYAE
+1700 KERERHYAE
-1709 QERQNLEEMKQAIKL
+1709 QERQNLEEMKQAIKQ
-1724 EEEKLERER
+1724 EEEKLEKER
-1733 REIAAEIQSQ
+1733 LEIAAEIQSQ

-1773 PGVTQ
+1773 HGVSQ
-1778 LSGSESHDTHS
+1778 LSSSESYESHP

-1796 RDNSPSN
+1796 RDNSPGS

-1833 TTRREMAA
+1833 TSRREMAP

-1884 SGLATGQVSSSS
+1884 SGLTSGQGSSSNL
-1896 MMGKGSSVQQVLP
+1896 MGKGGSVQQVLP
-1909 FKLAASGSNSSLN
+1909 FKLAASGSSIH
-1922 SGAAGPQNSA
+1922 SGATAPQNSA
-1932 SQGQKPY
+1932 SQGQKSY
-1939 NSRTNMMPNKQSS
+1939 SRTNMMPNKQSS
-1952 SSSLSRIMKLAE
+1952 SSSLSRVMKLAE
-1964 PGSSKGRSSSLTSVP
+1964 PGSNKGRSSSLTSVP

-1986 SHTHKSASV
+1986 GHTHKSASV
-1995 DFPNSGAPQGAAPGK
+1995 DFPNSGAPQGATQGK

>member
-7 DSPVYGGGTIQLDL
+7 ESPVYGGGTIQLDL
-21 TGHQQLID
+21 TGHKQLIE

-41 ELQRHLTVLKHYK
+41 ELQRHITVLKHYSE
-54 DNHYFSII
+54 NQYFSIT

-75 LCFHGNECS
+75 LCFHGLECS

-106 ESVYNVTALDDLELI
+106 ESVYNVTALDDLELV

-131 ILDTLDDRLQK
+131 ILDTLDDRLQR

-165 DNQTR
+165 DNQAR

-186 LLLLNKPGS
+186 LFLLNKPGS

-206 NLPRDVA
+206 NRPRDVA
-213 AEQGY
+213 TEQGF
-218 TNLCEILTEYNS
+218 TDLSEILTEYNS

-262 RSIVEEA
+262 RSVVEEA

-275 VQTFEKSGSPSYVR
+275 VETFEKSGSPSYVR
-289 QSETAWPETE
+289 QSETPWPETE
-299 EMDTDK
+299 EMDDDK

-330 MEALS
+330 VEALG
-335 SNDIN
+335 NHDIN
-340 SDNTI
+340 TDTMI
-345 DLDSPARSLEDLSDT
+345 DLDSPVRSVEDLSDT

-375 EGSLLGLHGFNTQ
+375 ESSLSGLHGFNTQ
-388 LLQQRDSNRNELIA
+388 LLRQRDSNRNELIA

-414 SSSCPS
+414 STSCPS
-420 LEVEGQSLLPPDI
+420 LEVEGRSLLQPDI

-450 AGPSPQLA
+450 AGPSQQLA
-458 RESPSDSEETT
+458 RETPSDSEETT
-469 DSPYLT
+469 PYLT
-475 DPSQDTGV
+475 DPAQDTGV

-490 TVDHSNDFT
+490 TVDHSSDFT
-499 LDGSL
+499 LDASL

-519 RRRSWGGNFLEGQKL
+519 RRRSWGGNLLEGQKL
-534 QVRHAR
+534 QVRHGR

-546 AKSMSLNS
+546 SKSMSLNS
-554 LDGEEDTEDDE
+554 LDGDDDTEDDD
-565 YVDATEPPTPHVSQ
+565 YVDANELPTPNGSQ
-579 RGLETGLDH
+579 GGLEAGLDH
-588 PGITPTHM
+588 STPTHM
-596 DALSISPGVSPCS
+596 DALSISPGESPCS
-609 SPNNQD
+609 SPNNKD
-615 MPDASMFNSPDV
+615 MPDASMYNSPDV
-627 GETLVRTLY
+627 GESLVRTLY

-647 RKSHQLQHELGGQS
+647 RKSHQLQQELGGHS

-691 VSPGERKVHKDPKQ
+691 VSPGERKVHKDPKH
-705 RAKLYRAQFR
+705 
-715 RQDEIEEDDDEN
+715 
-727 TNRLLGQSD
+727 
-736 SRRRSQVSLID
+736 
-747 FLADPSNLE
+747 PSNLE
-756 DPSKSRKEEKKRKPS
+756 DPNKARKEEKKRKPS

-892 RSSSGPAG
+892 RSASGPAG

-913 VTPQPH
+913 VPPQPH
-919 PSLSSIPDT
+919 PLSSIPDT
-928 ESVTQTSAAQ
+928 ESVPQTSAAQ

-948 TSLLSLSDP
+948 ASLLSLSAP
-957 PITQGRSGYWKK
+957 VTQGRSGYWKK

-1026 LMLRDDEAE
+1026 LMLRFDEAE

-1096 DRLFPKL
+1096 DRLFPNL
-1103 DDLIDIHMTFL
+1103 DDLIDIHLTFL
-1114 HRLQDLQNLRPDHS
+1114 HRLQELQNLRPDHS

-1141 GENAEQMKAAY
+1141 GENAKQMKAAY

-1157 RQKSSNLY
+1157 RQKSSNQY

-1238 LHSIDEAVNEYEL
+1238 LHSIDEQVNQYEL
-1251 EQRLEEIH
+1251 QQRLEEIH
-1259 TKMDQRA
+1259 MKMDQRA
-1266 VAIYKGKKFKRSDI
+1266 VAMYKGKKFKRSDI
-1280 IANGRCL
+1280 IANRRCL
-1287 LHEGS
+1287 IHEGS
-1292 VQLKNARGKVTD
+1292 VQLKNARGKVSD
-1304 AILVV
+1304 VILVV

-1329 DSKSSVIPLFQ
+1329 DGKSSVIPLFQ

-1351 DSRGIYLISQNKQN
+1351 DTRGIYLISQNKLN

-1383 EMLRQATDNCP
+1383 EVLRQATDGCP
-1394 HEEEEEVPNEEDEE
+1394 PEEVEEVPNEEDEE
-1408 QRRVMEARSAK
+1408 QRRLLEARAAK
-1419 VKEIIEQ
+1419 VKDIIEQ
-1426 LHHKDREIKNC
+1426 LHHKDREIKTC
-1437 CDVKNK
+1437 CDDKNK

-1449 EMYSWRVEK
+1449 EIYSWKMDK
-1458 KGTSSEEDSTEHMDA
+1458 KTISIEEDSTEHMDA

-1525 FAGFDSSFDV
+1525 FAGFDSSFDI

-1542 KKYLSDLQDLEGRS
+1542 KKYLADLQDMEGRS
-1556 GSPQNVDSDSEICQV
+1556 GSPQTVDSDSEICQV
-1571 SEPSAYERTNEA
+1571 SEPSGYERTNEA

-1591 QYDHYSHSD
+1591 PYDHNSYSD
-1600 AGSLG
+1600 TGSLG
-1605 DISGSSTQSNLIHGE
+1605 DLSGSSTQSNLIHGE

-1700 KERERNYAE
+1700 KERERHYAE
-1709 QERQNLEEMKQAIKL
+1709 QERQNLEEMKQAIKQ
-1724 EEEKLERER
+1724 EEEKLEKER
-1733 REIAAEIQSQ
+1733 LEIAAEIQSQ

-1773 PGVTQ
+1773 HGVSQ
-1778 LSGSESHDTHS
+1778 LSSSESYESHP

-1796 RDNSPSN
+1796 RDNSPGS

-1833 TTRREMAA
+1833 TSRREMAP

-1884 SGLATGQVSSSS
+1884 SGLTSGQGSSSNL
-1896 MMGKGSSVQQVLP
+1896 MGKGGSVQQVLP
-1909 FKLAASGSNSSLN
+1909 FKLAASGSSIH
-1922 SGAAGPQNSA
+1922 SGATAPQNSA
-1932 SQGQKPY
+1932 SQGQKSY
-1939 NSRTNMMPNKQSS
+1939 SRTNMMPNKQSS
-1952 SSSLSRIMKLAE
+1952 SSSLSRVMKLAE
-1964 PGSSKGRSSSLTSVP
+1964 PGSNKGRSSSLTSVP

-1986 SHTHKSASV
+1986 GHTHKSASV
-1995 DFPNSGAPQGAAPGK
+1995 DFPNSGAPQGATQGK